1 MSSSD
6 LSSFKEGGA
15 LFGASE
21 KELKKR
27 IASVRM
33 LIFDWDGVFNNGFK
47 DSSGSS
53 SFSEIDSMGINLLR
67 YGFYRSSGN
76 LPRAYV
82 LSGASNASARAF
94 AEREHFD
101 GVYLNHKNKLDA
113 FQRMLEKHRIKK
125 EETAFFFDDVLD
137 LGVAEQVGF
146 RVFMGNGYS
155 SAFSSFVQK
164 KKLWDLIPARSGK
177 DHALRESCDLMLTA
191 LGIYDEVLEDRLNF
205 TEAYS
210 DYWKKRQSIPTRY
223 QEAQ

>member
-6 LSSFKEGGA
+6 LSSFKEEGA
-15 LFGASE
+15 LLGASDA
-21 KELKKR
+21 ELKER
-27 IASVRM
+27 IASIRM

-67 YGFYRSSGN
+67 YGLYRTSGN

-146 RVFMGNGYS
+146 RVFMDGL
-155 SAFSSFVQK
+155 FICIFSFVQK
-164 KKLWDLIPARSGK
+164 KAMGPDPRPFRKGSR
-177 DHALRESCDLMLTA
+177 
-191 LGIYDEVLEDRLNF
+191 
-205 TEAYS
+205 
-210 DYWKKRQSIPTRY
+210 
-223 QEAQ
+223 

>member
-6 LSSFKEGGA
+6 LSSFEEGGA
-15 LFGASE
+15 LFGAPYI
-21 KELKKR
+21 ELKKR
-27 IASVRM
+27 IASIRM

-47 DSSGSS
+47 DSSNSS

-67 YGFYRSSGN
+67 YGLYRTSGN
-76 LPRAYV
+76 LPWAYV

-113 FQRMLEKHRIKK
+113 FQQMLERHRIKK

-137 LGVAEQVGF
+137 LECGTGF
-146 RVFMGNGYS
+146 PCLHGQWHS
-155 SAFSSFVQK
+155 SAFSLCSK
-164 KKLWDLIPARSGK
+164 KKQRDLIPARSRGSW
-177 DHALRESCDLMLTA
+177 LRESCDLMLTA

-205 TEAYS
+205 KEAYS
-210 DYWKKRQSIPTRY
+210 DYWKKRQSISTRY